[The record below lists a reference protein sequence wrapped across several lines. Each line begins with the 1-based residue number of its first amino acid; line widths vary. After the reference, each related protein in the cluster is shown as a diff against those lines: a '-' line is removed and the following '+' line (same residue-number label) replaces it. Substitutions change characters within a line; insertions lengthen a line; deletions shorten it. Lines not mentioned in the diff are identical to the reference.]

1 MDQSSSGAHAQRL
14 AGTFEVAEQWLAGWL
29 ACLERGTAPP
39 QALPGGTFA
48 RARSLFMS
56 VQAEVTGG
64 AALPG
69 NASLALIQRC
79 VPAIANDPVHL
90 VERLAIW
97 ITFLRTLQEGP
108 AYPGL
113 IDPRILTELRDLCAA
128 ICRIGNDERTAR
140 LHREA
145 HPWLHR
151 NGG

>member
-1 MDQSSSGAHAQRL
+1 MNHSSSGAFAQRL
-14 AGTFEVAEQWLAGWL
+14 AGTFEATEQWLTGWHT
-29 ACLERGTAPP
+29 CLESGTAPP
-39 QALPGGTFA
+39 QALPSGMFA
-48 RARSLFMS
+48 RALSVFTS
-56 VQAEVTGG
+56 VQAEATGG
-64 AALPG
+64 AVLPG

-79 VPAIANDPVHL
+79 VPAIANDPVHV

-97 ITFLRTLQEGP
+97 ITLLRTLQEGP

-113 IDPRILTELRDLCAA
+113 IDPRILIEFRDLCAA

-151 NGG
+151 NGR